1 MTGSGRLSDRM
12 AFDAPT
18 ATPNGGGGTVQGWAV
33 QHECWAGVTYLRGT
47 EPVIAAR
54 LVGVQPV
61 VIRVRNCAAAR
72 AIASDWR
79 ARDMRTGVI
88 YALAGNAVPTD
99 DRAYLDFMAKI
110 GVTP

>member
-1 MTGSGRLSDRM
+1 MTGSGRLSERI

-18 ATPNGGGGTVQGWAV
+18 ATPNGHGGTVQGWAV
-33 QHECWAGVTYLRGT
+33 RHECWAGVTYLRGT

-61 VIRVRNCAAAR
+61 VVRVRNCAAAR
-72 AIASDWR
+72 QIASDWR
-79 ARDMRTGVI
+79 ARDMRTGVE
-88 YALAGNAVPTD
+88 YALTGNAVPSD
-99 DRAYLDFMAKI
+99 DRAYLDFMAKS